1 MYEPSIAEASL
12 QEVEQTRVESS
23 ATNESE
29 RDAPEYAEFLRL
41 RAARGGRLSILS
53 TLPFEGV
60 ALWRDNV
67 ETLKRRDVS
76 ASSLAY
82 RIGLVQPRL
91 ILDLLRRAPKA
102 DVVLLNGG
110 ERVDLIYLA
119 LAGLLPWIRTPHVIV
134 DAHWQAK
141 DGILGGLQRLLLRL
155 GRRLLAEVQ
164 PHSPEEIEILDECF
178 GVPPDRVR
186 PLVWSTSLSG
196 YEDIRPR
203 PTRERVVVS
212 GGHSYRDYPTLFD
225 GVCRAGLRLR
235 IGLPDSPVTAST
247 RRLAEEREGVEI
259 VSDWTKRQYWQA
271 VADATVFAMPIPGGL
286 TRCTADQ
293 TILNAMSF
301 GTVVVATSAI
311 SSRLYIRHGENGFL
325 VPPDD
330 PQAWART
337 LRHVFDLPPEEYA
350 RISRNAVATIERDH
364 REDTRLARTLVRAA
378 RNARL

>member
-1 MYEPSIAEASL
+1 MYGPFISETSVQELEP
-12 QEVEQTRVESS
+12 TRVGPAAS
-23 ATNESE
+23 AEPK
-29 RDAPEYAEFLRL
+29 RGLPELEEFLRL
-41 RAARGGRLSILS
+41 RAARGGQLSILS
-53 TLPFEGV
+53 TLPFERV
-60 ALWRDNV
+60 AFWRDNV
-67 ETLKRRDVS
+67 ESLKRRDVRP
-76 ASSLAY
+76 SSLAY
-82 RIGLVQPRL
+82 RFGLVQPGL

-110 ERVDLIYLA
+110 ERIDLIYLA
-119 LAGLLPWIRTPHVIV
+119 IAGMLPWIRTPHVIV

-141 DGILGGLQRLLLRL
+141 DGILGRLQRLLLRM
-155 GRRLLAEVQ
+155 GRRLLSEVQ
-164 PHSPEEIEILDECF
+164 PHSPEEIEILDERF

-186 PLVWSTSLSG
+186 PLPWSTSLSG

-203 PTRERVVVS
+203 STRDRVVVS

-225 GVCRAGLRLR
+225 GLRRAGLRLR
-235 IGLPDSPVTAST
+235 VGLPDSPITAST
-247 RRLAEEREGVEI
+247 RRLAQDLANVEL
-259 VSDWTKRQYWQA
+259 VSDWTIRQYWQA

-330 PQAWART
+330 PQAWAQT
-337 LRHVFDLPPEEYA
+337 LRHVFELPPEAYA
-350 RISRNAVATIERDH
+350 RISRNAAMTIEQDH
-364 REDTRLARTLVRAA
+364 REDLRLARTLVRAA

>member
-1 MYEPSIAEASL
+1 MYEPSIDESNL
-12 QEVEQTRVESS
+12 QELEPTRVGPAGS
-23 ATNESE
+23 AKPK
-29 RDAPEYAEFLRL
+29 RVLPEYDEFLRL

-82 RIGLVQPRL
+82 RIGLVQPGL
-91 ILDLLRRAPKA
+91 ILDLVRRAPKA

-164 PHSPEEIEILDECF
+164 PHSPEEIEILDERF

-186 PLVWSTSLSG
+186 PLVWSTSLTG
-196 YEDIRPR
+196 YEDVRPR
-203 PTRERVVVS
+203 STRDRVVVS

-225 GVCRAGLRLR
+225 GVGRAGLRLR
-235 IGLPDSPVTAST
+235 VGLPDSPLTAST
-247 RRLAEEREGVEI
+247 RRLAEEREGIEI
-259 VSDWTKRQYWQA
+259 VSDWTTRQYWQA

-337 LRHVFDLPPEEYA
+337 LRHVFDLPPEEYV

>member
-1 MYEPSIAEASL
+1 MYETSIAEASP
-12 QEVEQTRVESS
+12 QELEPTRAESA
-23 ATNESE
+23 ATDEPE
-29 RDAPEYAEFLRL
+29 RDAPEYGEFLRL
-41 RAARGGRLSILS
+41 RAARGGQLSILS
-53 TLPFEGV
+53 TLPFKGV

-82 RIGLVQPRL
+82 RIGLVQPGL

-141 DGILGGLQRLLLRL
+141 DGILGALQPLLLRL

-164 PHSPEEIEILDECF
+164 PHSPEEIEILDERF
-178 GVPPDRVR
+178 GVPSDRVR

-203 PTRERVVVS
+203 STRDRVVVS

-225 GVCRAGLRLR
+225 GVVRAGLRLR

-247 RRLAEEREGVEI
+247 RRLAEEREGIEI
-259 VSDWTKRQYWQA
+259 VSDWTIRQYWQA
-271 VADATVFAMPIPGGL
+271 VADATVFAMPIPSGL

-337 LRHVFDLPPEEYA
+337 LRHVFELPPEEYA
-350 RISRNAVATIERDH
+350 RISHNAMSTIERDH